1 MDEEIGSGVN
11 QGVDVELPRT
21 TAVFGEKVG
30 WNLDDPDVMMA
41 NVSENHGTVEENGG
55 EEALRGGEE
64 IGMDCRS
71 VFCRDQGLL
80 RVLDNLRPF
89 TAPLFAWAAA
99 VGRGTARLPWS
110 VSSLLRRTM
119 STGRGGLVW

>member
-1 MDEEIGSGVN
+1 MVEEIGSGVN

-21 TAVFGEKVG
+21 TAVFGEKVR

-64 IGMDCRS
+64 IGMDGPS
-71 VFCRDQGLL
+71 VGQGG
-80 RVLDNLRPF
+80 
-89 TAPLFAWAAA
+89 A
-99 VGRGTARLPWS
+99 
-110 VSSLLRRTM
+110 
-119 STGRGGLVW
+119 GGLWEKLSTSHRWLW